1 MAFLIAEFL
10 YMSDWNIFS
19 TTLADISIIKKAWE
33 EYCHFYQS
41 DNIHKNTVLTENE
54 NEICS
59 GKVLDLVSLVS
70 SNSA

>member
-19 TTLADISIIKKAWE
+19 TTLADISIINKAWG

-54 NEICS
+54 N
-59 GKVLDLVSLVS
+59 
-70 SNSA
+70 